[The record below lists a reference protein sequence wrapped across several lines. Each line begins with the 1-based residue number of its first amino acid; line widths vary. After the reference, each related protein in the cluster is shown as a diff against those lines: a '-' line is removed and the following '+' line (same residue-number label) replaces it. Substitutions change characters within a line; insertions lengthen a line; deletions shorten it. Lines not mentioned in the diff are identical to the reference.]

1 VAQEM
6 TMKRIL
12 GAAALSVL
20 TAIAGAASPAAAQD
34 KAQDKV
40 KVGLILSL
48 SGPAAV
54 LGQQARDGFNLAVKD
69 LGGKLGGRDAEVI
82 IADDE
87 LKPDVAVTK
96 VKGLLERDK
105 VDFVVGPIFSN
116 ILIAIQKPV
125 VESKTFLISPNA
137 GPSSFAGK
145 SCSPYFF
152 VTSYQNDQVHQVLG
166 KVAQERGYKRVYLLV
181 PNYQAGKDAVAGF
194 KIDYKGEVVEE
205 SYVPL
210 NTLDFQAELS
220 KIAALNPDAIFTF
233 MPGGMGV
240 NLVKQYKQAGL
251 AERIPF
257 LSAFTVDESTLP
269 AQQDA
274 AVGMF
279 GGANW
284 APNLDLPQNKKFV
297 ADYEAAYH
305 SVPGTYA
312 FQAYDAAL
320 LIDSAVKAVKGNLAD
335 KDAVRTALKKADF
348 ASLRGSFKFN
358 TNHYPIQ
365 DFYLVKAAKRP
376 DGKFQ
381 TEIVQKVFSNFG
393 DQFAKDCPASN

>member
-1 VAQEM
+1 MKQIFGRVAV
-6 TMKRIL
+6 
-12 GAAALSVL
+12 AALFGL
-20 TAIAGAASPAAAQD
+20 MAGQAAAQE
-34 KAQDKV
+34 KV
-40 KVGLILSL
+40 KIGLVLTL
-48 SGPAAV
+48 SGPPAV

-69 LGGKLGGRDAEVI
+69 LGGKMGGREVEVV

-87 LKPDVAVTK
+87 LKPDIAVTK

-137 GPSSFAGK
+137 GPSSLAGK
-145 SCSPYFF
+145 ACNSFF
-152 VTSYQNDQVHQVLG
+152 YVTSYQNDQVHQVLG
-166 KVAQERGYKRVYLLV
+166 KVAQDRGYKRVYLLV

-194 KIDYKGEVVEE
+194 KLDYKGEVIEE

-220 KIAALNPDAIFTF
+220 KIASLKPDAIFTF

-240 NLVKQYKQAGL
+240 NLVRQYKQAGL
-251 AERIPF
+251 ADRIPF

-274 AVGMF
+274 AVGLF

-297 ADYEAAYH
+297 AAYEAAYN

-312 FQAYDAAL
+312 FQAYDAAM
-320 LIDSAVKAVKGNLAD
+320 LINSAITATKGDLSNKDAVKA
-335 KDAVRTALKKADF
+335 ALRKADF
-348 ASLRGSFKFN
+348 TSLRGAFKFN
-358 TNHYPIQ
+358 TNGYPIQ

-376 DGKFQ
+376 DGKYQ
-381 TEIVQKVFSNFG
+381 TEISQKVFSGFG
-393 DQFAKDCPASN
+393 DQFAKDCPAGN

>member
-1 VAQEM
+1 MKRIFGGMAVAALTGLMASQAVAQE
-6 TMKRIL
+6 
-12 GAAALSVL
+12 
-20 TAIAGAASPAAAQD
+20 
-34 KAQDKV
+34 KV
-40 KVGLILSL
+40 KVGLVLSL

-69 LGGKLGGRDAEVI
+69 LGGKFGGRDVEVI
-82 IADDE
+82 VLDDE

-116 ILIAIQKPV
+116 ILGAIEKPV

-145 SCSPYFF
+145 ACSPYLY

-210 NTLDFQAELS
+210 NTLDFQSELS

-251 AERIPF
+251 ADRIPF

-297 ADYEAAYH
+297 TAYEAAYNN
-305 SVPGTYA
+305 VPGTYA

-320 LIDSAVKAVKGNLAD
+320 LIDSAVKATKGDLSN
-335 KDAVRTALKKADF
+335 KDAVKAALKKADF
-348 ASLRGSFKFN
+348 TSLRGSFKFN
-358 TNHYPIQ
+358 TNGYPIQ
-365 DFYLVKAAKRP
+365 DFYLVKAVKRP

-381 TEIVQKVFSNFG
+381 TEIVQKVFSNFA